1 MALQR
6 LLKNLKVFG
15 KEKVTLTMG
24 VLPYKAEKVI
34 NFDYLTFAMRD
45 LLYSLPLLEMNG
57 G

>member
-24 VLPYKAEKVI
+24 GSALQ
-34 NFDYLTFAMRD
+34 
-45 LLYSLPLLEMNG
+45 S
-57 G
+57 